1 MQLFGSRD
9 PLACIRRPLVLGCA
23 PSLSGVSQLLSVCFP
38 ADWLQR
44 GATPAAS
51 PASVPRP
58 PSCCSSPG
66 RSSETARL
74 SGLSSIALPCW
85 CPSFRA
91 VRIGGSRSVSYAV
104 ACLSTPSDYGQPV
117 RLSFLPRRPHAGFG
131 ACAASL
137 PRSLELYSRKSNG
150 PARPRA
156 DAADRLRRFPASLGN
171 ALGERKCEP
180 RRPRAAF
187 GACPPPK
194 QGRELGGHNRNL
206 STRECRGFAPLELF
220 HDISISHYCVLW
232 GINLS
237 TAFSAILCI

>member
-1 MQLFGSRD
+1 MHVLLRYALTLW
-9 PLACIRRPLVLGCA
+9 PCARPAGQSGKVRKQCPSFRAARIGVGA
-23 PSLSGVSQLLSVCFP
+23 PFRKL
-38 ADWLQR
+38 R
-44 GATPAAS
+44 
-51 PASVPRP
+51 PR
-58 PSCCSSPG
+58 
-66 RSSETARL
+66 
-74 SGLSSIALPCW
+74 
-85 CPSFRA
+85 PSFRA
-91 VRIGGSRSVSYAV
+91 VRLWA
-104 ACLSTPSDYGQPV
+104 AV

-137 PRSLELYSRKSNG
+137 PRFLELYSRKSKG

-156 DAADRLRRFPASLGN
+156 DAADRLRRFPVSLGN

-206 STRECRGFAPLELF
+206 STRECRGSAPLELF
-220 HDISISHYCVLW
+220 HDISISHQRVLW